1 MTKTL
6 EHHFAL
12 IFILTLNKH
21 VVVTSNTTWRGNMHN
36 WNFQGLIIREQKL
49 EHLFCSSKIR
59 ISNDRYK
66 IYICNGKLKI
76 AMVVM
81 RECILISLL
90 YSIQY
95 SISASSNDV
104 TTHYTL
110 KIVCKSVN
118 ATLHANL

>member
-49 EHLFCSSKIR
+49 EHLFCSSKIP

-66 IYICNGKLKI
+66 IYICNSKLKI

>member
-49 EHLFCSSKIR
+49 EHLFCSSKIP
-59 ISNDRYK
+59 ISNDSFK
-66 IYICNGKLKI
+66 VYICNSKLKI
-76 AMVVM
+76 AMVALCVNVYLYHS
-81 RECILISLL
+81 CIPLNILFW
-90 YSIQY
+90 
-95 SISASSNDV
+95 
-104 TTHYTL
+104 H
-110 KIVCKSVN
+110 
-118 ATLHANL
+118 

>member
-49 EHLFCSSKIR
+49 EHLFCSSKIP
-59 ISNDRYK
+59 ISNDSFK
-66 IYICNGKLKI
+66 IYICNSKLKI
-76 AMVVM
+76 AMAVF
-81 RECILISLL
+81 RSIFYFGIKQRCYYPLYIENSL
-90 YSIQY
+90 
-95 SISASSNDV
+95 
-104 TTHYTL
+104 
-110 KIVCKSVN
+110 
-118 ATLHANL
+118 

>member
-49 EHLFCSSKIR
+49 EHLFCSSKIP
-59 ISNDRYK
+59 ISNDSFK
-66 IYICNGKLKI
+66 IYICNSKLKI
-76 AMVVM
+76 CVNVYLYHS
-81 RECILISLL
+81 CIPFNILFRLQATMLL
-90 YSIQY
+90 PI
-95 SISASSNDV
+95 
-104 TTHYTL
+104 TH
-110 KIVCKSVN
+110 
-118 ATLHANL
+118 

>member
-49 EHLFCSSKIR
+49 EHLFCSSKIP
-59 ISNDRYK
+59 ISNDSFK
-66 IYICNGKLKI
+66 IYICNSKLKI
-76 AMVVM
+76 M

-90 YSIQY
+90 YSIEY
-95 SISASSNDV
+95 SILALSNDV

-118 ATLHANL
+118 VTLHANL

>member
-1 MTKTL
+1 
-6 EHHFAL
+6 
-12 IFILTLNKH
+12 
-21 VVVTSNTTWRGNMHN
+21 MHN

-49 EHLFCSSKIR
+49 EHLFCSSKSQFQTIVL
-59 ISNDRYK
+59 
-66 IYICNGKLKI
+66 KLI
-76 AMVVM
+76 LVIVNLRLPWFVM

-90 YSIQY
+90 HSIEYSIL
-95 SISASSNDV
+95 ALSNDV

>member
-49 EHLFCSSKIR
+49 EHLFCSSKIP
-59 ISNDRYK
+59 ISNDSFK
-66 IYICNGKLKI
+66 IYICNIKFKI
-76 AMVVM
+76 M

>member
-21 VVVTSNTTWRGNMHN
+21 VVVTGNTTWRGNMHN

-49 EHLFCSSKIR
+49 EHLFCSSKIP
-59 ISNDRYK
+59 ISNHSFE
-66 IYICNGKLKI
+66 IYICNSKLKI
-76 AMVVM
+76 AIVVM
-81 RECILISLL
+81 RECILISFL

-95 SISASSNDV
+95 SILALSKDV

-110 KIVCKSVN
+110 RIVCKRVN